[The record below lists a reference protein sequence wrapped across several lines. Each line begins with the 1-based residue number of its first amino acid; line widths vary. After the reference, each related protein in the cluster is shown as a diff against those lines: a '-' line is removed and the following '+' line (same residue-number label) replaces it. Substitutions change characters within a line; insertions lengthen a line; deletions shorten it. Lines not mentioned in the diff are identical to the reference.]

1 MTDIHPE
8 VAADREQ
15 ARRSPDHVIDALGEM
30 FAAVETA
37 TDGSPYIRLYLMP
50 YSNTID
56 GRWIAVDLHDSD
68 AAQIIAELGKAL
80 NDVLFDRA
88 VGGGTLHELS
98 QGEETP

>member
-8 VAADREQ
+8 RMAADHEQ
-15 ARRSPDHVIDALGEM
+15 ARHSPDHVIAALGDM

-37 TDGSPYIRLYLMP
+37 ADGSPYIRLYLMP

-80 NDVLFDRA
+80 NDVLFNREIADGA
-88 VGGGTLHELS
+88 VHEL
-98 QGEETP
+98 